1 MNARA
6 SVLACLLLGI
16 VAVSE
21 ARILLADIGLTLS
34 DAEATALRLAKRRS
48 GQHNPSAI
56 DHDKWEVEDSDYPNG
71 IKPVGGR
78 CPYGYHIMGED
89 SESNTPRI
97 TDRNRYWCKR
107 TDKIHTIP
115 EGYQNQDSMDP
126 EGTQTAKE
134 VTGVTLDNGEKD
146 TNFKSVNAKI
156 LADADDDNARSE
168 QQSVAALAAAKTAE
182 VLAEADVEFELAKN
196 EDADHATLK

>member
-1 MNARA
+1 
-6 SVLACLLLGI
+6 
-16 VAVSE
+16 
-21 ARILLADIGLTLS
+21 
-34 DAEATALRLAKRRS
+34 
-48 GQHNPSAI
+48 
-56 DHDKWEVEDSDYPNG
+56 
-71 IKPVGGR
+71 
-78 CPYGYHIMGED
+78 
-89 SESNTPRI
+89 
-97 TDRNRYWCKR
+97 
-107 TDKIHTIP
+107 
-115 EGYQNQDSMDP
+115 MDP